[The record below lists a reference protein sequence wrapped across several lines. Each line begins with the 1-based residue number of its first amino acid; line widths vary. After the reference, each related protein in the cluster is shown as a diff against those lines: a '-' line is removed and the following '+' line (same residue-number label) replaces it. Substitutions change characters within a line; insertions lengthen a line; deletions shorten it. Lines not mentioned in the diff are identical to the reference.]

1 MERVSLLDK
10 SLTSLALT
18 DLPDTEP
25 SFQTQRSPNKK
36 HSEALESPKKSERI
50 VQESITESQ
59 QANNTVS
66 LVEGSIFSMNDFRDV
81 QRLHDAIG
89 LYQEAD

>member
-1 MERVSLLDK
+1 
-10 SLTSLALT
+10 
-18 DLPDTEP
+18 
-25 SFQTQRSPNKK
+25 
-36 HSEALESPKKSERI
+36 

-66 LVEGSIFSMNDFRDV
+66 LVEGSIFSMNDFKDV